1 MQTRYLPLIFWL
13 GNLFAKL
20 FNYIVSTAVGVRMGV
35 AGSYSRTLHI
45 HVQPQKKRG
54 NWEFAHGDPMAI
66 KLQNMQKY
74 DGGIIFPPPV
84 QYEFSTKL
92 KQC

>member
-54 NWEFAHGDPMAI
+54 NWGVCPWGSHGYKVTEHAKI
-66 KLQNMQKY
+66 
-74 DGGIIFPPPV
+74 
-84 QYEFSTKL
+84 
-92 KQC
+92 

>member
-1 MQTRYLPLIFWL
+1 M
-13 GNLFAKL
+13 
-20 FNYIVSTAVGVRMGV
+20 
-35 AGSYSRTLHI
+35 YSH
-45 HVQPQKKRG
+45 KRSEETG
-54 NWEFAHGDPMAI
+54 EFAHGDPMAI